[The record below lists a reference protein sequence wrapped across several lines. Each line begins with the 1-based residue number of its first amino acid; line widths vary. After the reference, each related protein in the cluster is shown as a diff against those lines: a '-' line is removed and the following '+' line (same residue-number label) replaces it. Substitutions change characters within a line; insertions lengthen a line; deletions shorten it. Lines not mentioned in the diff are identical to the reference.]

1 MNSMYNH
8 LSRSAFHMG
17 LSALRTRLKM
27 LEESQRK
34 LKDEIHQPHNDN
46 TWRAQSSLVA
56 GKVQITATLN
66 VYLHVRG
73 KRQVDENGRPHHR
86 VDSFDTAWYQ
96 RARDHAQAEFDQQ
109 VEIHQAAWEASA
121 GKPEI
126 RQRLQDVA
134 ATESS
139 SD

>member
-1 MNSMYNH
+1 MNEMYKH
-8 LSRSAFHMG
+8 LHPSAFFMG
-17 LSALRTRLKM
+17 LASLRTRLKL
-27 LEESQRK
+27 LEESQRQ
-34 LKDEIHQPHNDN
+34 LKAKIHQPHNDN
-46 TWRAQSSLVA
+46 TWRVQSSLIA

-109 VEIHQAAWEASA
+109 VEIHQAAWTAQAEAT
-121 GKPEI
+121 I
-126 RQRLQDVA
+126 
-134 ATESS
+134 
-139 SD
+139 